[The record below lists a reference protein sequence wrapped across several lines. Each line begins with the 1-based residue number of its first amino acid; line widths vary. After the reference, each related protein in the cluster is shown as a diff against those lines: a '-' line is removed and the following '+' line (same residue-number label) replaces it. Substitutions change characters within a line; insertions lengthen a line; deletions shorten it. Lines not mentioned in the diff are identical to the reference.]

1 MQLSQIKNSNLFKL
15 ITIFC
20 CILCKNKGISTASW
34 EAGKQELL
42 SVFDICTVQND
53 QLSPATG
60 ANAGARLRT
69 EELAKPGASAHLLLQ

>member
-1 MQLSQIKNSNLFKL
+1 MQLRQVKNSNLFKL

-20 CILCKNKGISTASW
+20 CILCKNKAISTASW

-42 SVFDICTVQND
+42 LVFYIYTVQND

-60 ANAGARLRT
+60 ASTGARLRT